1 MEQATQNGTFA
12 TSDLD
17 IAAWLKLNK
26 FEVIEA
32 SRSQKDRKK
41 FRFVFKDTDHR
52 ATQMIIEFAGSQ
64 AHGFA
69 NALRTMKM
77 LMHK

>member
-1 MEQATQNGTFA
+1 MGDTNGSFA

-17 IAAWLKLNK
+17 IAAWLKLRG
-26 FEVIEA
+26 FEVVEA
-32 SRSQKDRKK
+32 SRSDRDRKK
-41 FRFVFKDTDHR
+41 FRFVFKDTEGK
-52 ATQMIIEFAGSQ
+52 ATDMIVKFAGSE
-64 AHGFA
+64 AHDFA